1 MKQAREMAG
10 LIAVMGGFAIAVPGV
25 GAQSQFPIER
35 ADCVQL
41 AKAKRAL
48 EAAGIEDFLGR
59 DPAEVARVQGERGVK
74 AMRDYIEIREKVLF
88 RCPPNVLNATAAPL
102 EERMLTKPP
111 LPGKG
116 PVQSRPAV
124 DRRSSPVPLPT
135 PRPI

>member
-1 MKQAREMAG
+1 M
-10 LIAVMGGFAIAVPGV
+10 
-25 GAQSQFPIER
+25 
-35 ADCVQL
+35 
-41 AKAKRAL
+41 
-48 EAAGIEDFLGR
+48 
-59 DPAEVARVQGERGVK
+59 QGERGVK

-135 PRPI
+135 PLNVIRAVHQSRPWPSSAGPPAR